1 MRKQISP
8 ERKGLY
14 YLGMALTVIGILTF
28 VSAMFVTS
36 GSPIRVG
43 TATIAHWDGGFD
55 RGNAMRNRALTG
67 MGLLVLGQFLM
78 SLGKRGVAGAGL
90 ILDPEKARRDVE
102 PWARMGGGMIKD
114 ALDEA
119 GVDLGK
125 RPVTVTG
132 ISLDEQL
139 RRLHKLHEEGILS
152 AEEYQAKKK
161 EILDRM

>member
-28 VSAMFVTS
+28 VSGMFVAS
-36 GSPIRVG
+36 SPSISPFG
-43 TATIAHWDGGFD
+43 GGFD
-55 RGNAMRNRALTG
+55 VGRSMMTRALTG
-67 MGLLVLGQFLM
+67 MGLCVVGQILM
-78 SLGKRGVAGAGL
+78 NLGKIGAAGSGL
-90 ILDPEKARRDVE
+90 ILDPEKACQDVE
-102 PWARMGGGMIKD
+102 PWSRMGGGMIKD

-125 RPVTVTG
+125 RPGAVTG
-132 ISLDEQL
+132 IPFDEQL
-139 RRLHKLHEEGILS
+139 RRLHKLHEDGILS

-161 EILDRM
+161 EILDRA